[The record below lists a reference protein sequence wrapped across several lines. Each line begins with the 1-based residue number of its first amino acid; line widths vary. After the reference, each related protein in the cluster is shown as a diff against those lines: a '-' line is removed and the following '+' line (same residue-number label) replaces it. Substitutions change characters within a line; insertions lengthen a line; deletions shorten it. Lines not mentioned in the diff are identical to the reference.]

1 MNDKQIAEL
10 LKSNPRVAVLGI
22 SAKPERASF
31 HIAAFLVEK
40 GLEVVGV
47 NPVLSEVKGIK
58 VYPTLADI
66 PGDIDLVD
74 VFRRSD
80 AVPMIVDAC
89 IAKGVSNIWLQEG
102 ISHPEAEQKA
112 IEAGLSVVSG
122 LCIYKE
128 WLRLL

>member
-1 MNDKQIAEL
+1 MNDDKIKKL
-10 LKSNPRVAVLGI
+10 LESNPRVAVLGI
-22 SAKPERASF
+22 SAKPQRASH
-31 HIAAFLVEK
+31 HIATFLAEK
-40 GLEVVGV
+40 GLDVVGV
-47 NPVLSEVKGIK
+47 NPVLEEVQGIK

-74 VFRRSD
+74 VFRKSE

-89 IAKGVSNIWLQEG
+89 IAKGVGNIWLQEG
-102 ISHPEAEQKA
+102 VAHPEAEQKA
-112 IEAGLSVVSG
+112 IDAGMGVVSD